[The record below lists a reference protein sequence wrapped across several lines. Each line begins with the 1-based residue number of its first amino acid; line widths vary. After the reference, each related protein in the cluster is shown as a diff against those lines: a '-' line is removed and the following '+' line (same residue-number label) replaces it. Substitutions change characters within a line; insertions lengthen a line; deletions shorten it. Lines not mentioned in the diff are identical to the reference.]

1 MKETD
6 WRQDPRL
13 KGMDPKKLKYL
24 TDFAEKAGKTPKDK
38 LLPLFMGL
46 AAAPGGMNFSDQE
59 TDLLVSILTANMNPA
74 QKKQVETLRALS
86 KKLGNKTQPG
96 SRRHFSNTL

>member
-13 KGMDPKKLKYL
+13 KGMDPQKLKYL

-38 LLPLFMGL
+38 LLPLFMSL
-46 AAAPGGMNFSDQE
+46 AAAPGGMSFNDQE

-74 QKKQVETLRALS
+74 QKKQVETLRTLS
-86 KKLGNKTQPG
+86 KKLGNKAPAAG
-96 SRRHFSNTL
+96 RRR